1 MSKKFYTGFLL
12 FYLVAAVIF
21 GVGIILSLL
30 GVSNPWFESY
40 NHYYTIAVNTGAS
53 LVMVVVGGLIGWAFW
68 DDEIIK
74 YRVSEVCGIIGI
86 ILFLLSAGLLMI
98 WPVFVWF
105 FMIAGLLC
113 SYSVIAYVF
122 NMINDR
128 IRVSNWERAVI
139 GAVFTFVFL
148 YFIGYKSNVRINKVF
163 AVDPKHFPFTKTL
176 AGIVELSP
184 YMAIASLLM
193 LFCFLFALRPKKE
206 SNSEVPQ
213 VSLNQEPGENN
224 SGKNLFFIYNG
235 VFASIGMFVFSLA
248 LIHAGDAFIKNAA
261 SVLDFN
267 SESIC
272 RNISEKTGIIYL
284 DNKYELIL
292 VDQPVEKQHIYK
304 VQKCV
309 L

>member
-1 MSKKFYTGFLL
+1 MSRKFYTGFFL

-21 GVGIILSLL
+21 VVGITLSSL

-40 NHYYTIAVNTGAS
+40 NHYYNIAVNISAS
-53 LVMVVVGGLIGWAFW
+53 FVMVVSGGLIGWAFW

-74 YRVSEVCGIIGI
+74 YRVSEICGIIGI
-86 ILFLLSAGLLMI
+86 ILFLLSAGLLII

-105 FMIAGLLC
+105 FMIAALLC
-113 SYSVIAYVF
+113 SYSLIAYVY

-128 IRVSNWERAVI
+128 IRVNNWEKAVI
-139 GAVFTFVFL
+139 SAFFSFVFL
-148 YFIGYKSNVRINKVF
+148 YFIGYKSNIRINKIF

-176 AGIVELSP
+176 AGIVEFAP
-184 YMAIASLLM
+184 YMAITSLLM
-193 LFCFLFALRPKKE
+193 FFCFLYAVRPKKKR
-206 SNSEVPQ
+206 NSEISQ
-213 VSLNQEPGENN
+213 VSFDQEPGDDN

-235 VFASIGMFVFSLA
+235 MFASFGMFIFSLS
-248 LIHAGDAFIKNAA
+248 LINAGDIFIKNAA

-267 SESIC
+267 SKSIC
-272 RNISEKTGIIYL
+272 RNVGERTGVIYL

-292 VDQPVEKQHIYK
+292 VDQRVEKQHIYK